1 MSEDILPIP
10 PIPSG
15 LREAA
20 QRGTLIPFIGA
31 GASRIAGCP
40 SWSEFA
46 FLDSYVP
53 GYDFEDRLKSILN
66 KLAQRGKRD
75 DAIAF
80 AEKLRHLPG
89 MTQFYSNLCE
99 NNRGIN

>member
-31 GASRIAGCP
+31 GAWGELQGVLAG
-40 SWSEFA
+40 
-46 FLDSYVP
+46 
-53 GYDFEDRLKSILN
+53 
-66 KLAQRGKRD
+66 Q
-75 DAIAF
+75 
-80 AEKLRHLPG
+80 
-89 MTQFYSNLCE
+89 NLLME
-99 NNRGIN
+99 RSAV